1 MGVAPHGKSG
11 RMRKQPYCPMLAA
24 MELAEAGLRYRM
36 RRALRQIGDQHRQL
50 REIHDGLGAA
60 IASGERRDA
69 RDAFVRYQ
77 HAIGAHFELE
87 DQVFFPALHGLHPEE
102 REGLEALGR
111 DHGVLIAA
119 LQRLAPLLGESALER
134 FGAALDAF
142 RRDLAQHEQREE
154 ALVSRIA
161 GES

>member
-1 MGVAPHGKSG
+1 MQKRPS
-11 RMRKQPYCPMLAA
+11 CPMLAA
-24 MELAEAGLRYRM
+24 MELAQAGLRYRM
-36 RRALRQIGDQHRQL
+36 RRALRQIGEQHRQL

-60 IASGERRDA
+60 IASGERPAA

-102 REGLEALGR
+102 QESLEALGR

-119 LQRLAPLLGESALER
+119 LQLLAPLLGESALER
-134 FGAALDAF
+134 FGAAFDAF

-161 GES
+161 DEP